1 MLANMLAN
9 MLAGTANQT
18 NIHLDQQCWPTF
30 IKKLIN
36 VGQHF
41 LTIFSFTNMLVG
53 TAKQFSLVSQFVQM
67 HLTFYRIIPHT
78 PIRTETF

>member
-1 MLANMLAN
+1 MLTNMLVS
-9 MLAGTANQT
+9 TAIQVN
-18 NIHLDQQCWPTF
+18 NILDQQCWPTF

-53 TAKQFSLVSQFVQM
+53 TANQANIVGQQCWRAMLANMLAWFAAGLIDTS
-67 HLTFYRIIPHT
+67 
-78 PIRTETF
+78 